1 MKKAIF
7 FSLIFALCIPVF
19 YCAAAGIKNI
29 NESGAETG
37 NSESAQVSGQPS
49 NQSQQTQGAALTE
62 EENQKQNQVM
72 QQEQTQN
79 QEQAQIQTQT
89 KQQEQ
94 NNGEETGIMNQQKTQ
109 LKIKTVNELKE
120 AIQQKEQEM
129 NQEIRDLKEKAQN
142 VYKNQNKVREAVHS
156 LLAMEDMIGGIGPQV
171 SAIAKEFNNSVQST
185 IKAEEVIQTRS
196 RVKKFFI
203 GGDKEAAE
211 KISQEANKNQER
223 IQELKQLK
231 ENCGCGE
238 EIKAVMEEQIR
249 NVEQEQVRLKALAQA
264 EINSKGIFGRLFGW
278 LRK

>member
-7 FSLIFALCIPVF
+7 FSLIFALCVPAF
-19 YCAAAGIKNI
+19 CRAAAGIKNI

-49 NQSQQTQGAALTE
+49 NQAQQDQKAQNMAE
-62 EENQKQNQVM
+62 EENQNQVIR
-72 QQEQTQN
+72 QEQNQN

-94 NNGEETGIMNQQKTQ
+94 NEGEEAGIMNQQKTQ
-109 LKIKTVNELKE
+109 LKIRTANELKE
-120 AIQQKEQEM
+120 AIKQKKQEM
-129 NQEIRDLKEKAQN
+129 SEEMQGLKEKAQN

-156 LLAMEDMIGGIGPQV
+156 LLAMKDMIGGIGPQV

-185 IKAEEVIQTRS
+185 IKAEEIIQARS

-211 KISQEANKNQER
+211 KISQEANKNQQR

-231 ENCGCGE
+231 ENCGCDE

-249 NVEQEQVRLKALAQA
+249 NVEQEQIRLKALAQA